1 MAFHVSPFTFHVYCL
16 QGKKFCLTVIIRFFI
31 PFNSKEFFM
40 KLAYFPVFFVLLG
53 NCYLAAQP
61 QPPITK
67 KETKIFNEHGNQRAD
82 DYFWLNNRN
91 DTNVINHLKAENVY
105 TEAFL
110 KPTGELQRTLYDEIV
125 GRIEQ
130 KYESLPSKENGYWYY
145 VRFENGKQY
154 PNNYRRKGVMTAKE
168 ELLLDVN
175 ELSAKYKIY
184 LLRDWS
190 VSRTNDVLAY
200 AVDTAG
206 DRRSI
211 VYIKNLKTG
220 ELFPEKISNTS
231 ANIVWAN
238 DPNTMYYVLNDP
250 TVRPYKVMR
259 HHLGSDP
266 AEDVEVYSEK
276 DSTYGVSLSTSRDNH
291 YIFINS
297 GSTTTNEVRYLDAN
311 EQKAKPI
318 LIQQRVK
325 DLLYSPTD
333 AVGNL
338 FYIRTNLEAKNFKL
352 VTAPIARPLK
362 ENWKDLIGHKP
373 GALLQRTEILKNYI
387 VVQRKENGLNKITII
402 NRKNNSSRS
411 IDFGN
416 AAYVANFALPTD
428 EYNSDSIRYSYTTIT
443 SPNAQY
449 EYNLATGQKK
459 LLKQDKVGGNYDPS
473 LYTAIRVWAI
483 ASDGTKIPVS
493 LAYKRSMLRKDGSN
507 PLYLYAYGSYGASSE
522 PFFNSSI
529 ISMLDRG
536 FVYAIAHIRG
546 GQELGRE
553 WYENGKLLKKK
564 NTFTDYIDVA
574 QYLVHEKYTSA
585 DRIVANGGSAG
596 GMLMGAIT
604 NMRPDLFR
612 VVIAEVPW
620 MDVITDMFDASL
632 PLTTL
637 EYDEWGDPNKK
648 EYYDYMITW
657 SPLDNVRRAKYPSIF
672 ATGGLNDTQVP
683 YFSPAKW
690 VAKVR
695 ENNIGDNPVL
705 FKVNMGAGHGGES
718 GRFERQKLIAMKYA
732 FALNQLGWNEQT
744 RTYNGLKAF

>member
-1 MAFHVSPFTFHVYCL
+1 MQRMY
-16 QGKKFCLTVIIRFFI
+16 FI
-31 PFNSKEFFM
+31 SLF
-40 KLAYFPVFFVLLG
+40 ALLG
-53 NCYLAAQP
+53 AYCYLPAQP
-61 QPPITK
+61 QPPATK
-67 KETKIFNEHGNQRAD
+67 KETKIFNEHGNQRRD
-82 DYFWLNNRN
+82 DYFWLSNRN
-91 DTNVINHLKAENVY
+91 DTNVINHLKAENAY
-105 TEAFL
+105 TEAYL
-110 KPTGELQRTLYDEIV
+110 KPTEELQKKLYDEIV

-145 VRFENGKQY
+145 VRYENGKQY
-154 PNNYRRKGVMTAKE
+154 PNNYRRKGMMNAKE

-175 ELSAKYKIY
+175 ELSKGHKIY

-211 VYIKNLKTG
+211 LYFKKLRTG
-220 ELFPEKISNTS
+220 QLSPEQISNTS

-259 HHLGSDP
+259 HHVGSDP
-266 AEDVEVYSEK
+266 TADEEVYTEK
-276 DSTYGVSLSTSRDNH
+276 DSTYGVFLSASRDNR

-297 GSTTTNEVRYLDAN
+297 GSTTTSEVRYLNAN
-311 EQKAKPI
+311 EPKAKAV

-338 FYIRTNLEAKNFKL
+338 FYIRTNLDAKNFKL
-352 VTAPIARPLK
+352 VTSPIATPSK
-362 ENWKDLIGHKP
+362 ENWKDFIEHKP
-373 GALLQRTEILKNYI
+373 GALLQRVEILKNYI
-387 VVQRKENGLNKITII
+387 VIQRKENGLNAITII
-402 NRKNNSSRS
+402 NKKDNSSHS

-416 AAYVANFALPTD
+416 AAYVANFGLPTD
-428 EYNSDSIRYSYTTIT
+428 EYNSDSIRYSYTTTT
-443 SPNAQY
+443 SPGAQY
-449 EYNLATGQKK
+449 GYNLVTRQKK
-459 LLKQDKVGGNYDPS
+459 LLKQDKVGGNYDAS
-473 LYTAIRVWAI
+473 LYATIRLWAV
-483 ASDGTKIPVS
+483 ATDGTKIPVS
-493 LAYKRSMLRKDGSN
+493 LSYKKSMLRKDGSN

-564 NTFTDYIDVA
+564 NTFTDYVDVA
-574 QYLVHEKYTSA
+574 QYLVNEKYTSP

-657 SPLDNVRRAKYPSIF
+657 SPLDNVKKEKYPSIF

-695 ENNIGDNPVL
+695 ENNLDNNPVL

-744 RTYNGLKAF
+744 RTYTAAKAF

>member
-1 MAFHVSPFTFHVYCL
+1 MQSRYCFLVSLFLCSTYYISAQL
-16 QGKKFCLTVIIRFFI
+16 QT
-31 PFNSKEFFM
+31 
-40 KLAYFPVFFVLLG
+40 PV
-53 NCYLAAQP
+53 
-61 QPPITK
+61 TK
-67 KETKIFNEHGNQRAD
+67 KESKIFTEHGNQRTD
-82 DYFWLNNRN
+82 DYFWLRNRS
-91 DTNVINHLKAENVY
+91 DSNVINHLKAENAY
-105 TEAFL
+105 TEAYL
-110 KPTGELQRTLYDEIV
+110 KHTEDLQKKIYDEIV

-130 KYESLPSKENGYWYY
+130 KYESLPFKENGYWYY
-145 VRFENGKQY
+145 SRFEEGKQY
-154 PNNYRRKGVMTAKE
+154 ANNYRKKGMMNAQE

-175 ELSAKYKIY
+175 ELSKGYKIY
-184 LLRDWS
+184 LLRDWA

-200 AVDTAG
+200 AIDTAG

-211 VYIKNLKTG
+211 VYFKNLKTG

-231 ANIVWAN
+231 ANIVWAS
-238 DPNTMYYVLNDP
+238 DAKTVYYVLNDH
-250 TVRPYKVMR
+250 TVRAYKIMR
-259 HHLGSDP
+259 HQLGADP
-266 AEDVEVYSEK
+266 KNDQEIYTEK
-276 DSTYGVSLSTSRDNH
+276 DSTYGVSLSYTRDNR
-291 YIFINS
+291 YIFIHS
-297 GSTTTNEVRYLDAN
+297 GSTTTSEVRYLNAN
-311 EQKAKPI
+311 DPNASPI

-325 DLLYSPTD
+325 DLLYSPIN
-333 AVGNL
+333 AEGNA
-338 FYIRTNLEAKNFKL
+338 FYIRTNLDAKNFKI
-352 VTAPIARPLK
+352 VSAPIANPSK
-362 ENWKDLIGHKP
+362 QNWKDFIPHKP
-373 GALLQRTEILKNYI
+373 NALLQRVEVLKDHI
-387 VVQRKENGLNKITII
+387 VVQRKENGLNTITII
-402 NRKNNSSRS
+402 NRKNNESHN

-416 AAYVANFALPTD
+416 AAYVANFSLPTD
-428 EYNSDSIRYSYTTIT
+428 EYNSDSMRYSYMTIT
-443 SPNAQY
+443 NPNAQFG
-449 EYNLATGQKK
+449 YNLSTKQKK
-459 LLKQDKVGGNYDPS
+459 LLKQDKVGGNYNPD
-473 LYTAIRVWAI
+473 LYETIRIWATAT
-483 ASDGTKIPVS
+483 DGTKIPVS
-493 LAYKRSMLRKDGSN
+493 LAYKKGLLKKDGSN
-507 PLYLYAYGSYGASSE
+507 PLYLYAYGSYGANSE

-564 NTFTDYIDVA
+564 NTFTDYVDAA
-574 QYLVHEKYTSA
+574 QYLVKEKYTSS

-657 SPLDNVRRAKYPSIF
+657 SPLDNVKKVKYPSIF

-695 ENNIGDNPVL
+695 ENNLGTNPVL

-718 GRFERQKLIAMKYA
+718 GRFERQKLISMKYV
-732 FALNQLGWNEQT
+732 FALDQLGWNEQT
-744 RTYNGLKAF
+744 KTYTAPRAF

>member
-1 MAFHVSPFTFHVYCL
+1 MRP
-16 QGKKFCLTVIIRFFI
+16 
-31 PFNSKEFFM
+31 
-40 KLAYFPVFFVLLG
+40 AYFLG
-53 NCYLAAQP
+53 LFAILGNNCYLAAQP
-61 QPPITK
+61 QPPATK
-67 KETKIFNEHGNQRAD
+67 KETKIFNEHGNQRTD
-82 DYFWLNNRN
+82 DYFWLSNRN
-91 DTNVINHLKAENVY
+91 DTNVINHLKAENAY
-105 TEAFL
+105 TDAYL
-110 KPTGELQRTLYDEIV
+110 KPAEDLQNKLYDEIV

-130 KYESLPSKENGYWYY
+130 KYESLPSRENGYWYY
-145 VRFENGKQY
+145 VRFEKGKQY
-154 PNNYRRKGVMTAKE
+154 PNNFRRKGMMSATE

-175 ELSAKYKIY
+175 ELSKGYKIY
-184 LLRDWS
+184 LLRDWA
-190 VSRTNDVLAY
+190 VSRTNDLLAY

-211 VYIKNLKTG
+211 LYIKNLKTG
-220 ELFPEKISNTS
+220 GLSSEKISNTS

-238 DPNTMYYVLNDP
+238 DPNTMYYVLNDA
-250 TVRPYKVMR
+250 TVRPYKAMR

-266 AEDVEVYSEK
+266 TEDEEIYTEK
-276 DSTYGVSLSTSRDNH
+276 DSTYGIFLSTSRDHN

-297 GSTTTNEVRYLDAN
+297 GSTTATEVRYLDAN
-311 EQKAKPI
+311 EPKAKPI

-333 AVGNL
+333 AIGNL
-338 FYIRTNLEAKNFKL
+338 FYIRTNLNAKNFKL
-352 VTAPIARPLK
+352 VTAPIARPSK
-362 ENWKDLIGHKP
+362 ENWKDLIEHKP
-373 GALLQRTEILKNYI
+373 GALLQRVEILKNYI
-387 VVQRKENGLNKITII
+387 VIQRKENGLNAITII
-402 NRKNNSSRS
+402 NRNDNSSHR

-416 AAYVANFALPTD
+416 TAYVASFTLPTD
-428 EYNSDSIRYSYTTIT
+428 EYDSDSIRYSYMTIT

-449 EYNLATGQKK
+449 GYNLETRQKK

-473 LYTAIRVWAI
+473 LYETIRVWAV
-483 ASDGTKIPVS
+483 ATDGTKIPVS
-493 LAYKRSMLRKDGSN
+493 LAYKRSLLKKDGSN
-507 PLYLYAYGSYGASSE
+507 PLYLYAYGSYGSSSE

-529 ISMLDRG
+529 VSMLDRG

-564 NTFTDYIDVA
+564 NTFTDYVDVA
-574 QYLVHEKYTSA
+574 QYLVNEKYTSA

-657 SPLDNVRRAKYPSIF
+657 SPLDNVKKQKYPSIF

-695 ENNIGDNPVL
+695 ENNLGNNPVL

-718 GRFERQKLIAMKYA
+718 GRFERQKLISMKYA

-744 RTYNGLKAF
+744 KTYNPQKAF

>member
-1 MAFHVSPFTFHVYCL
+1 MQPAFFLGFVALV
-16 QGKKFCLTVIIRFFI
+16 GI
-31 PFNSKEFFM
+31 NS
-40 KLAYFPVFFVLLG
+40 
-53 NCYLAAQP
+53 YLVAQP
-61 QPPITK
+61 QPPATK
-67 KETKIFNEHGNQRAD
+67 KETKIFIEHGNQRTD
-82 DYFWLNNRN
+82 DYFWLSNRN
-91 DTNVINHLKAENVY
+91 DTNVINHLKAENAF
-105 TEAFL
+105 TEAYL
-110 KPTGELQRTLYDEIV
+110 KPTEELQKKLYDEIV

-130 KYESLPSKENGYWYY
+130 TYQSLPSKENGYWYY
-145 VRFENGKQY
+145 VRFEKGKQY
-154 PNNYRRKGVMTAKE
+154 PNNYRRKEMMNAKE
-168 ELLLDVN
+168 ELLLNVN
-175 ELSAKYKIY
+175 ELSKGYKIY
-184 LLRDWS
+184 LLRGWS

-206 DRRSI
+206 NRRSI
-211 VYIKNLKTG
+211 LYIKNLKTG
-220 ELFPEKISNTS
+220 ELFPENISNTS
-231 ANIVWAN
+231 ANIVWAT
-238 DPNTMYYVLNDP
+238 DPNTLYYVLYDR

-266 AEDVEVYSEK
+266 AGDEEVYVEN
-276 DSTYGVSLSTSRDNH
+276 DSTYGVFLSTSRDNR

-297 GSTTTNEVRYLDAN
+297 GSTTTTEVRYLDAN
-311 EQKAKPI
+311 EPKAKPI

-325 DLLYSPTD
+325 DLLYSTTD
-333 AVGNL
+333 AEGNL
-338 FYIRTNLEAKNFKL
+338 FYIRTNLDAKNFKL
-352 VTAPIARPLK
+352 VTAPIASPSK

-373 GALLQRTEILKNYI
+373 GALLQRVEILKNYI
-387 VVQRKENGLNKITII
+387 VIQRKENGLNAITII
-402 NRKNNSSRS
+402 NRKDNNSYS
-411 IDFGN
+411 IDFGK
-416 AAYVANFALPTD
+416 AAYVASFSLPTD

-443 SPNAQY
+443 SPSAQY
-449 EYNLATGQKK
+449 GYNLVTRQKK
-459 LLKQDKVGGNYDPS
+459 LLKEDKVGGNYAPS
-473 LYTAIRVWAI
+473 LYETIRVWAI
-483 ASDGTKIPVS
+483 ATDGTKIPVS
-493 LAYKRSMLRKDGSN
+493 LAYKRSLLKKNGSN
-507 PLYLYAYGSYGASSE
+507 PLYLYAYGSYGANSE
-522 PFFNSSI
+522 PSFNSSI

-564 NTFTDYIDVA
+564 NTFTDYVDVA
-574 QYLVHEKYTSA
+574 QYLINEKYTSP

-657 SPLDNVRRAKYPSIF
+657 SPLDNVKKEKYPSIF

-695 ENNIGDNPVL
+695 ENNMGNNPVL

-718 GRFERQKLIAMKYA
+718 GRFERQKLTAMKYA

-744 RTYNGLKAF
+744 RTYNAVKAF